1 MNPTRVDVIYDEL
14 LARLPEVEL
23 TYAAGFG
30 IGTTEG
36 DAELQAAALATAS
49 AADHVLL
56 YLGLPAAAES
66 EGFDR
71 THIDLPANQLALL
84 DALHAAGVRPV
95 VVLANGSSVRV
106 STWEHQAAAIL
117 ECWLSGQAA
126 GSAAAEL
133 VLGLANPSGKLAE
146 TLPVRL
152 EDSSS
157 FLNFP
162 GDSGVVRYGEGIF
175 IGYRGYDRARQE
187 VSYPFGFGLSYTSFT
202 IGDLA
207 LRTSG
212 SVADDD
218 LEVQATVTVVNIGAV
233 AGAEVVQVYV
243 CDVESTVARP
253 VRELK
258 AFAKVFLEPGESKQ
272 VSLVLDTRAFA
283 YWSTRH
289 HDWVVEAGEFE
300 VAVGSSSRHLAAR
313 DRVHLEAPS
322 VAPPLTGDST
332 LQEWVADDRG
342 RELLSTLDVPI
353 LGDPELVRVI
363 GTMPMRTLASFSGLL
378 FDHGTLDRLEGQLE
392 G

>member
-1 MNPTRVDVIYDEL
+1 
-14 LARLPEVEL
+14 
-23 TYAAGFG
+23 
-30 IGTTEG
+30 
-36 DAELQAAALATAS
+36 
-49 AADHVLL
+49 
-56 YLGLPAAAES
+56 
-66 EGFDR
+66 
-71 THIDLPANQLALL
+71 
-84 DALHAAGVRPV
+84 
-95 VVLANGSSVRV
+95 
-106 STWEHQAAAIL
+106 L

-126 GSAAAEL
+126 GSAAAKL

-146 TLPVRL
+146 TIPVRL

-300 VAVGSSSRHLAAR
+300 VALGSSSWHLAAR
-313 DRVHLEAPS
+313 DRVHLEASS